1 MEVIE
6 EYRTKVRQ
14 ATTAQR
20 EWEQVEANVARH
32 GEYGDLIAEA
42 SVGLGD
48 TDHLTGAVDL
58 RAIKQVRD
66 ASVQEVL
73 DAGQWL
79 PQASDLR

>member
-1 MEVIE
+1 MIE